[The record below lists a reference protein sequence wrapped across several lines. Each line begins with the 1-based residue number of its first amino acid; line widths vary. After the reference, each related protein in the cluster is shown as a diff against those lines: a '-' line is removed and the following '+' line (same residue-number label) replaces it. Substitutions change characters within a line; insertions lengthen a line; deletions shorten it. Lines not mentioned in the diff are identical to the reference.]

1 MGLLTLLGFGVF
13 FLIGILVGVVVENQ
27 HQEQKRK
34 EAAINYW
41 RWARNKENIEDQM
54 KQDGWQL

>member
-1 MGLLTLLGFGVF
+1 MGLLTLIGFGLF
-13 FLIGILVGVVVENQ
+13 FIIGVLVGVVVENQ

-34 EAAINYW
+34 EASINYW

-54 KQDGWQL
+54 KRDGWAL

>member
-1 MGLLTLLGFGVF
+1 MGLLTLIGFGLF
-13 FLIGILVGVVVENQ
+13 FIIGVLVGVVVENQ

-34 EAAINYW
+34 EASINYW

-54 KQDGWQL
+54 KRDGWVL

>member
-1 MGLLTLLGFGVF
+1 MGLLTLLGFGIF